1 MKNKILAVVAHP
13 DDEVLGPGGA
23 LLKHAQAGDEVY
35 CLILG
40 QGAMARTGARLAAVK
55 ALRQVAKKA
64 GKILGLKKM
73 FFADFPDNRF
83 DSVSLLDITK
93 KVEEYLER
101 LKPEIIYTHYGDD
114 LNIDHRLAFQ
124 AVLTAC
130 RPCNEN
136 CPKEIYAFETLS
148 SSEWQ
153 EPALA
158 FQPNYFVDIS
168 DVFGKKTEAL
178 KAYASEIRPYPHPR
192 SVEGLK
198 ILAQWRGLQSG
209 LRLAEAF
216 CQVRKINVV
225 TGRDN
230 V

>member
-1 MKNKILAVVAHP
+1 MSKTILAIVAHP
-13 DDEVLGPGGA
+13 DDEVLGAGGT
-23 LLKHAQAGDEVY
+23 LLKHAQAGEDVC

-40 QGAMARTGARLAAVK
+40 QGAMARTGAKLAAVK
-55 ALRQVAKKA
+55 ALRQTAKKA
-64 GKILGLKKM
+64 GKILGFKET

-83 DSVSLLDITK
+83 DSVGLLDITK
-93 KVEEYLER
+93 KVEEHLER

-114 LNIDHRLAFQ
+114 LNIDHRLTFQ

-136 CPKEIYAFETLS
+136 CPKEIYTFETLS

-158 FQPNYFVDIS
+158 FQPNCFVDIA
-168 DVFGKKTEAL
+168 DVFDKKAVAL
-178 KAYASEIRPYPHPR
+178 KAYASEMRPYPHPR

-209 LRLAEAF
+209 LRLAEGF
-216 CQVRKINVV
+216 YLIRKL
-225 TGRDN
+225 
-230 V
+230 